1 MKLLFGRTRTSRYR
15 LGFFV
20 CCLLL
25 MGCGMTQVKDYTDK
39 ELCDSWH
46 STRPIEPLRALEAI
60 TTLGLS
66 EIIESPVARR
76 HQELEQEISAR
87 GLKDN
92 CN

>member
-1 MKLLFGRTRTSRYR
+1 MKLPLRRTRTSGYR
-15 LGFFV
+15 IGFSV

-39 ELCDSWH
+39 ELCDSWR
-46 STRPIEPLRALEAI
+46 STKPIEPLRALEAI

-66 EIIESPVARR
+66 EIIDGPVARR

-87 GLKDN
+87 GLKAN